1 MSVDDLVLSHV
12 VVYHFKIIAEVVG
25 PRGHASVDEPRHR
38 LLTLQRHRR
47 EVAPYSHLAM
57 IINDEYAFDHDDIG
71 AGAETPW
78 CLEAPRRAATL
89 RRQRRRKD
97 TNTGE
102 SKFNNFL
109 YRRGMILGIRDPK
122 L

>member
-78 CLEAPRRAATL
+78 CWEAPDA
-89 RRQRRRKD
+89 QR
-97 TNTGE
+97 
-102 SKFNNFL
+102 L
-109 YRRGMILGIRDPK
+109 
-122 L
+122 